1 MGKGYSVSTVEINEE
16 IIRRYVES
24 QEEKNRT
31 SKAWILKYYAC
42 KGLCIDEIIL
52 NFNEFLILL
61 KYQENI
67 FRVDI

>member
-31 SKAWILKYYAC
+31 SKA
-42 KGLCIDEIIL
+42 
-52 NFNEFLILL
+52 
-61 KYQENI
+61 
-67 FRVDI
+67 